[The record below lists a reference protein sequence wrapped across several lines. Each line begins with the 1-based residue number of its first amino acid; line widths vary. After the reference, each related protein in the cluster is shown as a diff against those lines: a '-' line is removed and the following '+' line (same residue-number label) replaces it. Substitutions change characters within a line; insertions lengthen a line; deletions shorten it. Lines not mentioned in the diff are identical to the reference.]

1 MKGQSMHARILH
13 VHDYVGGCLCESP
26 LLARLNRW
34 VSAELSPRSIIRRG
48 GDVTPGVA
56 ASGTVQDSMRVQGS
70 ATSAADDEPSQP
82 ATPIEDSAGENAVLF
97 RDVRVFDGVSPA
109 LSALSH
115 VLVQGNVIQQITGR
129 PITPSRGALVI
140 DGGGRTLMPGL
151 IDAHAHP
158 MFAGLPLLDLLTAD
172 IGYINLVAGKV
183 CGDMLSRGF
192 TSVRDMQGP
201 VFGLK
206 RAIDTGLMPGPRI
219 FPSGA
224 MISQTSGHGDF
235 RMLAELPRNPAA
247 PLSQGE
253 TWGASAIA
261 DGVDAVLRAAREQL
275 MRGASQL
282 KLAGG
287 GGVASNY
294 GQLDVVQY
302 SEAEIRAAVGAAD
315 DWNTY
320 VAVHAYTP
328 RAIQR
333 ALAAGVRSIEHGHLA
348 DDASAKLMAEKD
360 VWWSLQ
366 PFTTDFP
373 VKFPEGS
380 PNALKLQAVQA
391 GTDTA
396 YGLAKKYK
404 VKTAWGADI
413 LFDAAAVAFQN
424 TAIVNMTRWYGPAE
438 VLKMATA
445 DNAELLALSGPRNP
459 YPGRLGVVQ
468 GGALADLL
476 LVDGD
481 PLEDLSL
488 LGDPEKN
495 LFLVMKDGQIY
506 KQAPAVTAA
515 RA

>member
-1 MKGQSMHARILH
+1 MHAGIVH
-13 VHDYVGGCLCESP
+13 VHDNAGWCLCESP
-26 LLARLNRW
+26 LLAGITRR
-34 VSAELSPRSIIRRG
+34 VSASLSRRSILRG
-48 GDVTPGVA
+48 AGDIAAGVVD
-56 ASGTVQDSMRVQGS
+56 SGDMRDSMRAQDR
-70 ATSAADDEPSQP
+70 ATPAAADEPPPPS
-82 ATPIEDSAGENAVLF
+82 TPVAISDSDNAVLF
-97 RDVRVFDGVSPA
+97 RDVRIFDGVTAS
-109 LSALSH
+109 LSASSH
-115 VLVQGNVIQQITGR
+115 VLVQRNVIQQITGR
-129 PITPSRGALVI
+129 PITPPRGALVI

-151 IDAHAHP
+151 IDAHAHT
-158 MFAGLPLLDLLTAD
+158 MFAGIPLLDLLTAD
-172 IGYINLVAGKV
+172 IGYINLVAAKV
-183 CGDMLSRGF
+183 CDDMLGRGF

-206 RAIDTGLMPGPRI
+206 RAIDAGVIPGPRI

-253 TWGASAIA
+253 IQGASAIA
-261 DGVDAVLRAAREQL
+261 DGVDEVLRAAREQL

-294 GQLDVVQY
+294 GQLDVTQY

-320 VAVHAYTP
+320 VAIHAYTP

-333 ALAAGVRSIEHGHLA
+333 ALVAGVRSIEHGHLA

-360 VWWSLQ
+360 IWWSLQ

-373 VKFPEGS
+373 VKFPAGS
-380 PNALKLQAVQA
+380 PNALKLQEVQA

-396 YGLAKKYK
+396 YELAKKYN
-404 VKTAWGADI
+404 VKTAWGTDI

-424 TAIVNMTRWYGPAE
+424 TALVNMKRWYAPAE

-459 YPGRLGVVQ
+459 YPGMLGVVQ
-468 GGALADLL
+468 PGALADLL

-481 PLEDLSL
+481 PLQDLSL

-495 LFLVMKDGQIY
+495 VLVVMKDGQLY
-506 KQAPAVTAA
+506 KQASAVSAA